1 MLLLK
6 KYQKITFIVALIILT
21 ALAFIFLFIK
31 NPALKYNSY
40 DCLKNVEHNLV
51 LVFDDRNNISTK
63 TLDEIK
69 YRAFNFVN
77 HNLQTNQLISI
88 FKIKHSS
95 PDSLEPI
102 VSICAPSR
110 SSSTVTQLLQK
121 LNQKSN
127 NEFENI
133 VKNAIHNVIEGA
145 TLESEKPQLDRTKS
159 DIAFTQYITDISL
172 SKYLRA
178 KQNQLFIVSDLI
190 EDGPRFSLKNCSSP
204 QEMIQK
210 YRLTR
215 KGAQERPIFN
225 NTQIV
230 LNIIPRLEYA
240 QSLPCRDQLW
250 KWFFGDN
257 EGKKAELNFDYLPG

>member
-1 MLLLK
+1 MLLLNR
-6 KYQKITFIVALIILT
+6 YQKITCIVVLVFLA
-21 ALAFIFLFIK
+21 AFAFIFLLVK

-40 DCLKNVEHNLV
+40 DCIKNVEHNLV
-51 LVFDDRNNISTK
+51 LVFDDRNNISSK
-63 TLDEIK
+63 TLDEIT
-69 YRAFNFVN
+69 YRALNFVN
-77 HNLQTNQLISI
+77 QNLKTKQLISI
-88 FKIKHSS
+88 FKVKHSS
-95 PDSLEPI
+95 HDSLEPI
-102 VSICAPSR
+102 ISICAPSTP
-110 SSSTVTQLLQK
+110 SSTVTQLLQK
-121 LNQKSN
+121 FDQNLK
-127 NEFENI
+127 NEFELI
-133 VKNAIHNVIEGA
+133 LKGAINNVIEGA
-145 TLESEKPQLDRTKS
+145 SIESEQTQIDQSKS

-172 SKYLRA
+172 SKYLSA

-190 EDGPRFSLKNCSSP
+190 EDGPRFSLKNCSNP
-204 QEMIQK
+204 QAMIQK

-240 QSLPCRDQLW
+240 ESLPCRDQLW